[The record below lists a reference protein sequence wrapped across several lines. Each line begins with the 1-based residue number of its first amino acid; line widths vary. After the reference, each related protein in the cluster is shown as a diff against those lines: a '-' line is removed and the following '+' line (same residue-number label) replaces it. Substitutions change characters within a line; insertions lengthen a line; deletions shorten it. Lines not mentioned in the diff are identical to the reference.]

1 MTIYGSQE
9 HEEMVNQILG
19 VLEPQYLGLAEEI
32 DGITPNEKIIWHLTS
47 LWMNAAKRLDR
58 DKLPVHKEQFKFI
71 LYSVGHIV
79 ELLSDTEW
87 DQVEDEWMEHLARL
101 RTFNDGFLG
110 LYFHNKEIS
119 ERTADF
125 YNIYAWLIT
134 LYHWFGSSVYQKIK
148 PRITDETSESYLIA
162 NQSMTNLLA
171 NLTEF
176 TERYQIKEDVS
187 SFIQQGLNL
196 VINRPANFPWD
207 LYFEAEKG
215 EVKLPSFSPPKSSEK
230 S

>member
-1 MTIYGSQE
+1 MTIYGSPE
-9 HEEMVNQILG
+9 HEEMVNQILE
-19 VLEPQYLGLAEEI
+19 VLEPQYLRLAEEI

-87 DQVEDEWMEHLARL
+87 DQVA
-101 RTFNDGFLG
+101 
-110 LYFHNKEIS
+110 K
-119 ERTADF
+119 
-125 YNIYAWLIT
+125 
-134 LYHWFGSSVYQKIK
+134 
-148 PRITDETSESYLIA
+148 
-162 NQSMTNLLA
+162 QSMANLLA

-207 LYFEAEKG
+207 VYFEMEKG
-215 EVKLPSFSPPKSSEK
+215 EIKLPSFSPPKSSKK